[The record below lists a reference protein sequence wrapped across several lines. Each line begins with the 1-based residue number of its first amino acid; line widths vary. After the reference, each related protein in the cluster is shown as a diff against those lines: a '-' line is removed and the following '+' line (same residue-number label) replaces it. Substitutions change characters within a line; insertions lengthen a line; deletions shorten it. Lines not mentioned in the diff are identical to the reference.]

1 MASRNLPNVYVTLND
16 MSALIEGGDGLAV
29 GVTLRADRGPVG
41 QALRVTDSD
50 DFLSRYTFTGKPTP
64 KQDNTFFDVIELLKA
79 SNNVYVSRAAN
90 NPL

>member
-50 DFLSRYTFTGKPTP
+50 DFLSREGY
-64 KQDNTFFDVIELLKA
+64 D
-79 SNNVYVSRAAN
+79 
-90 NPL
+90 